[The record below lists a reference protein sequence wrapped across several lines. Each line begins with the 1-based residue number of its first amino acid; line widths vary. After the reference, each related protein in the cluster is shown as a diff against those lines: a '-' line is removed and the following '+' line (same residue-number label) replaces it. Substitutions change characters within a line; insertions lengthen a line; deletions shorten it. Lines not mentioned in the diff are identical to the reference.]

1 MRPSPGTTLRSRT
14 PPGSRASRV
23 LRACAL
29 GLSLLAAP
37 LLMGACA
44 GTSDT
49 GGGDDVSSRGGDGLA
64 RPDLGSIEPGDAVQG
79 DVFVTWKNLN
89 PRNPDVTQTL
99 VNESSEAGQQ
109 LRSGKVSSSAV
120 RVISDADMGTLLLK
134 LKDIGFYDQ
143 ATRGVGPNSI
153 PQVPGRRGIVLVHDN
168 GTDWGL
174 MLTPGAGGTALP
186 ATYRDCKGLIL
197 AIHGAVQGLKVEVN
211 VDADRVFSAPPIR
224 MPNR

>member
-1 MRPSPGTTLRSRT
+1 MTSSRGSTLRSRT
-14 PPGSRASRV
+14 TPVSRLSRV

-37 LLMGACA
+37 LLAGACA
-44 GTSDT
+44 GTSDA
-49 GGGDDVSSRGGDGLA
+49 GGGASGGGADGLE
-64 RPDLGSIEPGDAVQG
+64 RPNVGDVEPGDPVRG
-79 DVFVTWKNLN
+79 EVFVTWKNLN

-99 VNESSEAGQQ
+99 VNESSEVGQQ
-109 LRSGKVSSSAV
+109 LRSGRKSSTAV

-134 LKDIGFYDQ
+134 LKEIGFYDQ

-174 MLTPGAGGTALP
+174 MLTPGAGGTPLP
-186 ATYRDCKGLIL
+186 ATYRDCKGLVL
-197 AIHGAVQGLKVEVN
+197 AIHGAVQGLEVQVN
-211 VDADRVFSAPPIR
+211 VDTDRVFSAPPIR